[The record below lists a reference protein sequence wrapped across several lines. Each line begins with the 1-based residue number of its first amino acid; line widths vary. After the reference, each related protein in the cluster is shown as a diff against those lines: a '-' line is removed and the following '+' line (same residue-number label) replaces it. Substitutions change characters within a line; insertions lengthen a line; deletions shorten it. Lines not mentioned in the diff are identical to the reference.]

1 MTQATAGA
9 PRPGT
14 SARGWVRRALV
25 VLLVA
30 AALAV
35 LVRDRDAVS
44 SALRGLAPAAAV
56 LSVVPAV
63 LAMGAALG
71 VWRSVLGALGHPLP
85 VRTAAPIFYASQL
98 GKYLPGAVWSIAS
111 QVELTRELRI
121 PRRTVVAVGAL
132 TLAVSVAVGLPMAAL
147 LLPPF
152 APEAVRRFRWA
163 FLLVPLLLLVLH
175 PVVLG
180 PLLDGA
186 LRLVRRDPLP
196 ARPSGAGMAR
206 AAAWQ
211 VLVWVLL
218 GVHAWVLVVG
228 LGAPA
233 WPGLPVAVGAYA
245 LAYPVGLLSLLP
257 GGAGARE
264 AALTLA
270 LSTVLP
276 APAALLFAVL
286 SRATLV
292 LVDLG
297 LAAAVALPRRR

>member
-1 MTQATAGA
+1 VTEAPAGTV
-9 PRPGT
+9 RPASTGRT
-14 SARGWVRRALV
+14 WLRRVLV
-25 VLLVA
+25 AVLVA
-30 AALAV
+30 AAVAV
-35 LVRDRDAVS
+35 LVRDRDAVGA
-44 SALRGLAPAAAV
+44 ALRGLSPGALL

-63 LAMGAALG
+63 LAMAAALG

-85 VRTAAPIFYASQL
+85 ARTAAPIFYASQL

-152 APEAVRRFRWA
+152 APDAVRRFGWV
-163 FLLVPLLLLVLH
+163 FLLAPLLLLVLH
-175 PVVLG
+175 PAVLG

-186 LRLVRRDPLP
+186 LRLVRREPLP
-196 ARPSGAGMAR
+196 VRPSGEGMAR

-218 GVHAWVLVVG
+218 GVHAWVLVVA

-264 AALTLA
+264 AGLTLA

-276 APAALLFAVL
+276 APSALLFAVL

-297 LAAAVALPRRR
+297 LAAVAALSRRR